1 MLMDWG
7 LSIREICCN
16 VRKCYELYIYKNNR
30 ERGNM
35 AIKYNLTPIEAVKLF
50 GYTEPEAKEELELF
64 EKENHIKL
72 PKLLFNFLSLVR
84 NKELLSTADIWVDS
98 DSLPYFSYQYIEEGI
113 EDCKGDY
120 DDPEFRE
127 QNAFYP
133 YFKIP
138 KEQWPEFVDNYLQ
151 VGSDY
156 AAGVVFYGIKEKE
169 LTQENPPVYMLHEA
183 DPLEDWKLI
192 APTLSEYLMCILLDA
207 LAGVEYRTAQEV
219 LNENGWEFYEEEY
232 KDEKEVKEQLAKKKI
247 DLSTMKKNI
256 SFYGVDSFYRYCFD
270 EEEKIF
276 YMVIDNTSIIYI
288 KAE

>member
-35 AIKYNLTPIEAVKLF
+35 AIKYNLTPVEVVKLF

-169 LTQENPPVYMLHEA
+169 LIQENPPVYMLHEA

-232 KDEKEVKEQLAKKKI
+232 KDEKEVKEQLAKRKI
-247 DLSTMKKNI
+247 DLSLMKKNI

>member
-1 MLMDWG
+1 
-7 LSIREICCN
+7 
-16 VRKCYELYIYKNNR
+16 
-30 ERGNM
+30 M

-72 PKLLFNFLSLVR
+72 PKLLFDFLSLVR

-138 KEQWPEFVDNYLQ
+138 KEQWSEFVDNYLQ

-169 LTQENPPVYMLHEA
+169 LTQENPPVYMLHEE
-183 DPLEDWKLI
+183 DPLADWKLI

-219 LNENGWEFYEEEY
+219 LNENGWEFYGEEY

-247 DLSTMKKNI
+247 DLSAMKKNI

>member
-16 VRKCYELYIYKNNR
+16 VRKCYKLYIYKNNR

-72 PKLLFNFLSLVR
+72 PKLLFDFLSLVR

-120 DDPEFRE
+120 DDLEFRE

-169 LTQENPPVYMLHEA
+169 LIQENPPVYMLHEA

-207 LAGVEYRTAQEV
+207 LSGVEYGTAQEV

-247 DLSTMKKNI
+247 DLSAMKKNI